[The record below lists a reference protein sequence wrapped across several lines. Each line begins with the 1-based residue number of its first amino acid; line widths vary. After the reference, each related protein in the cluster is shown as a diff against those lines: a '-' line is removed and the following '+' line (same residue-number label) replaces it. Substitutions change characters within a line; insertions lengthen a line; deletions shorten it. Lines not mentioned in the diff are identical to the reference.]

1 MKRLGVAVLACD
13 TIRKRS
19 VAAVLSIVSAVA
31 LPQLMHL
38 VGRLCGAGSSL
49 GEMFLPMHFSVLL
62 AGLLAG
68 AWTGAAVG
76 ALSPVLSFLLTGMP
90 SAEMLPFMTIEIAV
104 YGALTGALAER
115 KLPDLAKLFV
125 AQIGGRVC
133 KAAAMAFAFYCLQS
147 PIGMDML
154 LSSLLLGIPGILL
167 QWVIIPPLFSFAKDA
182 SENG

>member
-1 MKRLGVAVLACD
+1 MNNDKLLSALAQTFRRYPAIERAVLF
-13 TIRKRS
+13 
-19 VAAVLSIVSAVA
+19 
-31 LPQLMHL
+31 
-38 VGRLCGAGSSL
+38 GSRAR
-49 GEMFLPMHFSVLL
+49 GEHSEQSDYDV
-62 AGLLAG
+62 
-68 AWTGAAVG
+68 
-76 ALSPVLSFLLTGMP
+76 
-90 SAEMLPFMTIEIAV
+90 AV

-167 QWVIIPPLFSFAKDA
+167 QWAIIPPLFSFAKDA

>member
-1 MKRLGVAVLACD
+1 MERLRVAALACD
-13 TIRKRS
+13 TTKKRS
-19 VAAVLSIVSAVA
+19 VAAALAIVSAVA
-31 LPQLMHL
+31 LPQIVHL
-38 VGRLCGAGSSL
+38 LGRLCGAGSAL
-49 GEMFLPMHFSVLL
+49 GEMILPMHFSVLL
-62 AGLLAG
+62 VGLLAG

-90 SAEMLPFMTIEIAV
+90 SAEMLPFMTIELAV
-104 YGALTGALAER
+104 YGALTGLLAGQ
-115 KLPDLAKLFV
+115 KLPCFLKLFA
-125 AQIGGRVC
+125 AQLGGRAC
-133 KAAAMAFAFYCLQS
+133 KAAAMAFAFYWLQS